1 MKSDV
6 SPSPL
11 SLQRPELLAPA
22 GNWDCAKAA
31 VENGP
36 DAIYFGLDRFNAR
49 MRAENFTEADLP
61 QLMTFLHRRGVKGYV
76 TVNTLIFPKELA
88 EAQQYLR
95 TIIAAGVDAVIV
107 QDVGIC
113 RLIRHL
119 SPDFPIH
126 ASTQMTITSAGGVEF
141 AKSLGCQLVVLA
153 RECSLTEINK
163 IQQQI
168 ALQETSLPLEVF
180 VHGAL
185 CIAYSGQCLTSEALG
200 GRSANRGECAQAC
213 RMPYELMA
221 DGQVVNLKERKYLLS
236 PQDLAGL
243 DVLPDLVKSGVTCLK
258 IEGRLKAP
266 EYVANVTR
274 VYRQAL
280 DEVMAKLEEKTG
292 TRGRGDAEKVSQQIS
307 PSQEHYNLE
316 MAFSRGLYTGWFSG
330 INNQELVHARF
341 GKKRGVYLGEVIR
354 IHNEQ
359 VTVKLEAP
367 VKPGDGIVFDC
378 GHPEAKEEGGRVYA
392 VVSKGKETMLTFGR
406 NDLNLRRVHIGDRI
420 WKTSDPELD
429 KQLRQSFASEN
440 PQFQRP
446 IYIEVYGEIGQVLIA
461 IARDQLGN
469 IVQIESGIPLVKA
482 HTKPLNTD
490 RLQEQFG
497 RLGNTP
503 FCLGTL
509 TNHLSDTIMLPVSE
523 LNRMRREIVAQLEE
537 LRSQPKRWQLH
548 SDVSFQDLLPPSH
561 TLREA
566 KATSPS
572 LIVLVRNLKQLQAAL
587 KAGIET
593 LYCEF
598 EDPRAYREAVQMMRQ
613 QKQKNKADNSSLPTP
628 NSQLLN
634 PNSQLPTPNSQLPT
648 IWVAPP
654 RITKPGENWI
664 LQQIRACEAD
674 GYLIRNYDQL
684 QFFAQD
690 RCIADFSLNVANPLT
705 ADYFQQHF
713 SLERL
718 TASYDLNIS
727 QLQDLL
733 TSCPPQWFEVTIH
746 QHMPMFHMEHCVFC
760 AFLSTGT
767 DYTNCGRPCEKQEV
781 KLRDRVGSEHV
792 LKADVGC
799 RNTVFNGT
807 AQTGAEYVQRLIELG
822 LRHFRIEFVNETPE
836 QVSKTIH
843 CYSQLLQGEITG
855 SQLWRELKL
864 QNQLGVTRGP
874 MGVSTLRS

>member
-1 MKSDV
+1 MKSDR
-6 SPSPL
+6 SLTPQNSL
-11 SLQRPELLAPA
+11 TLQRPELLAPA
-22 GNWDCAKAA
+22 GNWECAKAA
-31 VENGP
+31 VENGA

-61 QLMTFLHRRGVKGYV
+61 QLMAFLHLRGVKGYV
-76 TVNTLIFPKELA
+76 TVNTLIFPQELA
-88 EAQQYLR
+88 EVEQYLR
-95 TIIAAGVDAVIV
+95 SIIAAGVDAVIV
-107 QDVGIC
+107 QDIGLC

-126 ASTQMTITSAGGVEF
+126 ASTQMTITSAAGVEF

-153 RECSLTEINK
+153 RECSLQEINK

-168 ALQETSLPLEVF
+168 QQKDASLPLEVF

-185 CIAYSGQCLTSEALG
+185 CVAYSGQCLTSEALG

-213 RMPYELMA
+213 RMPYELIA
-221 DGQVVNLKERKYLLS
+221 DGEVVNLGERKYLLS

-243 DVLPDLVKSGVTCLK
+243 EVLPDLVKSGVTSLK
-258 IEGRLKAP
+258 IEGRLKTP
-266 EYVANVTR
+266 EYVANVTG
-274 VYRQAL
+274 VYREAL
-280 DEVMAKLEEKTG
+280 DRVMAESEKDG
-292 TRGRGDAEKVSQQIS
+292 ETRGRKEATE
-307 PSQEHYNLE
+307 ERYNLE
-316 MAFSRGLYTGWFSG
+316 MAFSRGIYTGWFKG

-341 GKKRGVYLGEVIR
+341 GKKRGVYLGEVTR
-354 IHNEQ
+354 INNEQ
-359 VTVKLEAP
+359 VAIKLEAP

-392 VVSKGKETMLTFGR
+392 VTQKGKETLLTFGR
-406 NDLNLRRVHIGDRI
+406 SDLNLRRVHIGDRV

-429 KQLRQSFASEN
+429 KQLRQSFAGEN

-446 IYIEVYGEIGQVLIA
+446 IDFEIYGELEQPLTA
-461 IARDQLGN
+461 IARDQQGHV
-469 IVQIESGIPLVKA
+469 VQVDSTIPLVAA
-482 HTKPLNTD
+482 HTKPLTTE

-503 FCLGTL
+503 FCLGKL
-509 TNHLSDTIMLPVSE
+509 TNHLSSAMMLPVSE
-523 LNRMRREIVAQLEE
+523 LNRMRRDIVAQLEH
-537 LRSQPKRWQLH
+537 LRSQPQRWQLN
-548 SDVSFQDLLPPSH
+548 SQASLQNLLPSSSPKSPP
-561 TLREA
+561 
-566 KATSPS
+566 SPS

-587 KAGIET
+587 QAGIET

-598 EDPRAYREAVQMMRQ
+598 EDPRFYREAVEMVRQ
-613 QKQKNKADNSSLPTP
+613 GGQGGEKAV
-628 NSQLLN
+628 
-634 PNSQLPTPNSQLPT
+634 PT

-664 LQQIRACEAD
+664 LQQVRSCEAD

-690 RCIADFSLNVANPLT
+690 RCIGDFSLNVANALT
-705 ADYFQQHF
+705 ADYFQQRYG
-713 SLERL
+713 LERL

-727 QLQDLL
+727 QLEDLL

-760 AFLSTGT
+760 AFLSEGT

-781 KLRDRVGSEHV
+781 KLKDRVGSEHI

-799 RNTVFNGT
+799 RNTVFNST
-807 AQTGAEYVQRLIELG
+807 AQTGAEYVQRLINLG
-822 LRHFRIEFVNETPE
+822 LSNFRIEFVNETSV
-836 QVSKTIH
+836 QVRKTIH
-843 CYSQLLQGEITG
+843 CYRQLLQGEITG

-874 MGVSTLRS
+874 MRVSALR

>member
-1 MKSDV
+1 MKSDR
-6 SPSPL
+6 SPSQP

-31 VENGP
+31 VENGA

-49 MRAENFTEADLP
+49 MRAQNFTEADLP

-95 TIIAAGVDAVIV
+95 TIIAAGVDAAIV
-107 QDVGIC
+107 QDIGIC

-126 ASTQMTITSAGGVEF
+126 ASTQMTITSAAGVEF
-141 AKSLGCQLVVLA
+141 AKSLGCKLVVLA
-153 RECSLTEINK
+153 RECSLKEINK

-168 ALQETSLPLEVF
+168 AQQETSLPLEVF

-185 CIAYSGQCLTSEALG
+185 CVAYSGQCLTSEALG

-213 RMPYELMA
+213 RMPYDLIA
-221 DGQVVNLKERKYLLS
+221 DGEVVNLKERKYLLS

-280 DEVMAKLEEKTG
+280 DGVMTELERPNPLTPLP
-292 TRGRGDAEKVSQQIS
+292 TREGERGQSD
-307 PSQEHYNLE
+307 QEHYNLE
-316 MAFSRGLYTGWFSG
+316 MAFSRGLYTGWFGG

-341 GKKRGVYLGEVIR
+341 GKKRGVYLGEISR

-378 GHPEAKEEGGRVYA
+378 GHPEAKEEGGRVYG
-392 VVSKGKETMLTFGR
+392 VVSKGKESVLTFGR

-420 WKTSDPELD
+420 WKTNDPELD
-429 KQLRQSFASEN
+429 KQLRQSFAGEN

-446 IYIEVYGEIGQVLIA
+446 IDMEIYGEVGQLLIA
-461 IARDQLGN
+461 IARDRLGN
-469 IVQIESGIPLVKA
+469 IVQVESAMSLVEA
-482 HTKPLNTD
+482 HTKPLDTE

-509 TNHLSDTIMLPVSE
+509 INHFSGAIMLPVSE

-537 LRSQPKRWQLH
+537 LRSQPKRWQLG
-548 SDVSFQDLLPPSH
+548 SDVSFQDLFPSSLPSSPS
-561 TLREA
+561 
-566 KATSPS
+566 SPS

-598 EDPRAYREAVQMMRQ
+598 EDPRAYREAVQIVRQ
-613 QKQKNKADNSSLPTP
+613 QQQKNKADNSSLLTHNSALITP
-628 NSQLLN
+628 NS
-634 PNSQLPTPNSQLPT
+634 PLPT

-664 LQQIRACEAD
+664 LQQVRGSEAD

-690 RCIADFSLNVANPLT
+690 RCIGDFSLNVANPLT
-705 ADYFQQHF
+705 ADYFQQRF
-713 SLERL
+713 GLERL
-718 TASYDLNIS
+718 TASYDLNIT

-746 QHMPMFHMEHCVFC
+746 QHIPMFHMEHCVFC

-781 KLRDRVGSEHV
+781 KLKDRIGSEHV

-843 CYSQLLQGEITG
+843 FYTQLLQGEITG

-874 MGVSTLRS
+874 MGVSALRS